1 VIFALFLVGGAFL
14 VLGFVLFD
22 KVLKFQYHNYRTE
35 WENAGKVRGF
45 FFIPSESSWFGG
57 SLQRNVRLLSWIFG
71 DENWVRNEASVL
83 RTLLLMRLCIMG
95 SWIFGGAVVFLSI
108 KNGG

>member
-45 FFIPSESSWFGG
+45 FFYSIRIIVVRRFAST
-57 SLQRNVRLLSWIFG
+57 QRSTF
-71 DENWVRNEASVL
+71 
-83 RTLLLMRLCIMG
+83 
-95 SWIFGGAVVFLSI
+95 VVDFR
-108 KNGG
+108 